1 MKITKSALK
10 RLIKEELEQLK
21 ELDELSEEDLYEDG
35 GQLARIIRDAIDD
48 YQRDMTDHGS
58 AEPFSTR
65 ANAEINA
72 LVTAVQAAM
81 ANPGPPVR

>member
-1 MKITKSALK
+1 MKITKSTLK
-10 RLIKEELEQLK
+10 RMIKEELTKLEEQMPGQGA
-21 ELDELSEEDLYEDG
+21 DG
-35 GQLARIIRDAIDD
+35 LHAVISGAIDD

-65 ANAEINA
+65 ASAQINA
-72 LVTAVQAAM
+72 LVAAVQAAM